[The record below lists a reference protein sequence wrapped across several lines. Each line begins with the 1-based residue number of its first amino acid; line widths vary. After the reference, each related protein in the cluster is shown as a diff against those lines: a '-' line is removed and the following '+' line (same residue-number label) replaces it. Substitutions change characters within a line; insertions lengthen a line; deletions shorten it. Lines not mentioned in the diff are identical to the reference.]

1 MHFRVECCL
10 SEFIHAILTKPR
22 PNLRAIGNPYRAF
35 EHNLVYRVISAR
47 PFTTAVAR
55 KRKSRSGSGSKEST
69 QGRDGAGQLDINA
82 AFRGWVNVAGG
93 SPILSGI
100 GMLGKGKQ
108 ISTSAMTA
116 QSMKEET
123 EEAKKSHSL
132 HRLRPPAAMMR
143 SPLLDAH
150 VGYVFIF
157 NPD

>member
-100 GMLGKGKQ
+100 GKLGKGKQ

-116 QSMKEET
+116 HAQSMKESGDGGG
-123 EEAKKSHSL
+123 KHGW
-132 HRLRPPAAMMR
+132 LRGCGW
-143 SPLLDAH
+143 L
-150 VGYVFIF
+150 
-157 NPD
+157 